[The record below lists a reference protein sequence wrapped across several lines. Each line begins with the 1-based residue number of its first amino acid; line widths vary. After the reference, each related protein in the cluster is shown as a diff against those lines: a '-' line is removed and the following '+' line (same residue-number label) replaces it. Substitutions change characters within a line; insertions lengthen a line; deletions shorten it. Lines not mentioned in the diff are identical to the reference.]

1 MCDTVESV
9 VVAAALF
16 PLLAGSHIVL
26 FRRYG
31 GGRPMYFHLLP
42 ATVLHAIAWLLA
54 AAWLGGGAPG
64 AAPAVAGL
72 SLIGFLSL
80 AYAQVFSL
88 TIRGFSLRI
97 LVDIHERGPLTAEQ
111 IMAGYSEGRGLDWM
125 FEKRLAGL
133 ESVAMI
139 RRGEDASVVLR
150 PLGLCAGLMGV
161 WTKRLLNMGP
171 GG

>member
-1 MCDTVESV
+1 MINTVESV
-9 VVAAALF
+9 AAAAALF
-16 PLLAGSHIVL
+16 PVQAASHIVL

-31 GGRPMYFHLLP
+31 GSPMYIHLLP
-42 ATVLHAIAWLLA
+42 AALLHAFVWLLA
-54 AAWLGGGAPG
+54 VAWRSGGMPNAAQTI
-64 AAPAVAGL
+64 AGV
-72 SLIGFLSL
+72 SLIGFLCLS
-80 AYAQVFSL
+80 YAQVFSL

-97 LVDIHERGPLTAEQ
+97 LVDIHERGPLTVEQ

-133 ESVAMI
+133 ESVGMI
-139 RRGEDASVVLR
+139 RRGEGSTIALR
-150 PLGLCAGLMGV
+150 PLGLCAGLMGL